1 MKCSVEYISTFYI
14 DIQSIQEFLIDFPS
28 KVARIINKT
37 DEALLNLVEM
47 PEMYP
52 VYKMIPEFR
61 FIVIEDYL
69 VFYKYKKNERLI
81 EVHRLLYGGMDI
93 PSHMQR

>member
-1 MKCSVEYISTFYI
+1 MKCRVEYISTFHI
-14 DIQSIQEFLIDFPS
+14 DIQSIQEFLADFPN

-37 DEALLNLVEM
+37 DHALLNLVEM

-52 VYKMIPEFR
+52 VYQMIPEFR

-69 VFYKYKKNERLI
+69 VFYKYRKNEKLI

-93 PSHMQR
+93 PSHMQS

>member
-1 MKCSVEYISTFYI
+1 MKCRVEYISTFHI
-14 DIQSIQEFLIDFPS
+14 DLQSIQEFLVDFPI

-37 DEALLNLVEM
+37 DDALLNLVEM

-52 VYKMIPEFR
+52 VYQMTPEFR

-69 VFYKYKKNERLI
+69 VFYKYRKNERLI

-93 PSHMQR
+93 PSHMQS

>member
-1 MKCSVEYISTFYI
+1 MKCRVDYISTFHI
-14 DIQSIQEFLIDFPS
+14 DIKSIQAFLADFPN
-28 KVARIINKT
+28 KAARIISKT
-37 DEALLNLVEM
+37 DKALLHLEEM

-52 VYKMIPEFR
+52 VYQIIPEFR

-69 VFYKYKKNERLI
+69 VFYKYRENERLI

-93 PSHMQR
+93 PSHMQS